1 MSLFDASEYAA
12 PEPRSRFEPDPIEA
26 DPVEVDP
33 SVDPVV
39 DPAVDPGPAEDTTD
53 PVSDDDEVG
62 GPVTEPDDDL
72 MTEPDDELVEP
83 DEPVTGQFGATRA
96 PELPPEPDPARLW
109 RPVVGQERAVVQLQA
124 SLTAP
129 VHAYLFVGPPGSGKR
144 TAATAFAAAL
154 LCPRRG
160 CGTCDVCVRA
170 VAQIHPDLTVVERE
184 GPFISVDQA
193 REIIRLAS
201 RSPIEGRRQILVL
214 VDFHLVLNAGPTLLK
229 IIEEPPASTIFVIL
243 AEQLP
248 PELITIASR
257 CVQVPFGALSAATI
271 AGALVAEGIDREHAQ
286 RAAAAAGGRLDR
298 ARLLARDEFVGQRMS
313 FWAELPRRLDGTGAA
328 VASLAAEALAL
339 IDGAGR
345 EALES
350 RQAEEVRAMDERLE
364 ILGGGRGTVGLK
376 RDLAER
382 HKREQKR
389 LRDDEL
395 RAGLTALQAG
405 FRTALAGPDPLL
417 AGRAMAAISAVA
429 EANEALIRNPSTA
442 LLLLALFLRIGPP
455 TRGR

>member
-1 MSLFDASEYAA
+1 MSLFDASEYGA
-12 PEPRSRFEPDPIEA
+12 PEPLSRFEPDPVEA
-26 DPVEVDP
+26 DP
-33 SVDPVV
+33 SVV
-39 DPAVDPGPAEDTTD
+39 DPGVDPGVVEALDPDPAEVTTD

-62 GPVTEPDDDL
+62 GAFTEPDGEL
-72 MTEPDDELVEP
+72 LAEPDDELVQP
-83 DEPVTGQFGATRA
+83 DEPVTGPLGSTFA
-96 PELPPEPDPARLW
+96 PLPPPEPDTARLW
-109 RPVVGQERAVVQLQA
+109 GPVVGQDRAVVQLQA

-129 VHAYLFVGPPGSGKR
+129 VHAYLFVGLPGSGKR

-160 CGTCDVCVRA
+160 CGTCDVCVRV

-201 RSPIEGRRQILVL
+201 RSPIEGPRQVLVL
-214 VDFHLVLNAGPTLLK
+214 IDFHLVLNAGPTLLK
-229 IIEEPPASTIFVIL
+229 IIEEPPPSTIFVIL

-257 CVQVPFGALSAATI
+257 CVQVPFGALSEATI
-271 AGALVAEGIDREHAQ
+271 VGALVAEGIDREHAQ
-286 RAAAAAGGRLDR
+286 RAAVAAGGRIDR

-328 VASLAAEALAL
+328 AASLAAEASAL
-339 IDGAGR
+339 IEGAGR

-350 RQAEEVRAMDERLE
+350 RQAEEARAMEVRLE
-364 ILGGGRGTVGLK
+364 IMGGGRGTVGLK
-376 RDLAER
+376 RALAER
-382 HKREQKR
+382 HNRELKR

-405 FRTALAGPDPLL
+405 FRTAMAGPDPLL

-442 LLLLALFLRIGPP
+442 LLLQALFLRIGPS